1 MARILIKQRYYRG
14 IKGKVG
20 SQRSLLLKNLSVS
33 DPFFK
38 ELISVIPDPKGKG
51 KEHMLNVN

>member
-1 MARILIKQRYYRG
+1 M
-14 IKGKVG
+14 KGKVG